1 MSNRKRS
8 REYLLNRIIFAQVI
22 LLCVLTTV
30 LIVRTKEPVSE
41 AKQSTTPTIAI
52 GQNSETNEG
61 KESDPSAITDQIVN
75 DQDIVNQTE
84 GLLNQAEG
92 LTGKTEGLQDQ
103 AEGLQD
109 QTKEITNQSNDVQN
123 QSQVAMSQAS
133 IPSFASG
140 MSQDFINTLSNT
152 QEGTLLKKSGVRDTI
167 YYSQTDS
174 RWAQE
179 YYGGKDTIGEFGC
192 GPTSLAIVISSLTET
207 KIDPVQMCAWA
218 FEKDY
223 WYLKSGSKHNLIP
236 EAAAIFGLK
245 VQGVE
250 NSPEAEGKLRTALE
264 NGNMVIALMG
274 KGSFTGSGHF
284 VVFYGMNEDG
294 LVYVAD
300 PASEENTN
308 KTWEL
313 SLLVREAKVWAAAK
327 GPFWIISQ

>member
-8 REYLLNRIIFAQVI
+8 REYLLNRIIFTQVI
-22 LLCVLTTV
+22 ILCVLTTV

-84 GLLNQAEG
+84 GLP
-92 LTGKTEGLQDQ
+92 
-103 AEGLQD
+103 D
-109 QTKEITNQSNDVQN
+109 QTKEITSQSNDVQN
-123 QSQVAMSQAS
+123 QSQLAMSQAS

-152 QEGTLLKKSGVRDTI
+152 QEGTLLQKSGVRDII

-174 RWAQE
+174 RWAQK

-250 NSPEAEGKLRTALE
+250 NSPEAEGILRKALE
-264 NGNMVIALMG
+264 SGNMVITLMG

-308 KTWEL
+308 KSWDL